1 MRART
6 AIVMVLALAA
16 IGLTPSVASANGG
29 AYLEF
34 KGTHHLPGEVVTG
47 ELYVSIPKKHLDLL
61 DRGPFYAYLLPGNDS
76 IEAGRPLPA
85 GAIRV
90 GTFVVEKAA
99 TDAELAVTFTV
110 PDVAGDYYS
119 VGLCNDPC
127 TLAGFGETVSGSV
140 SIVATAR
147 EAKLL
152 TDNGKLQSQLYDV
165 KRDLR
170 KTERSADEHAAVTS
184 AELAESDASRQAL
197 TSHVQTLENDLAAAQ
212 AAAEEAA
219 GRPMIDPWAAAAI
232 AVALVAVAWALVWR
246 RRPSG
251 GSDREAV
258 PEGA

>member
-6 AIVMVLALAA
+6 AIVVITALAT

-29 AYLEF
+29 AYIEF

-47 ELYVSIPKKHLDLL
+47 ELYVTIPAKRLDLL
-61 DRGPFYAYLLPGNDS
+61 DRGPFYAYLLPGNDF

-90 GTFVVEKAA
+90 GTFAVERAA
-99 TDAELAVTFTV
+99 TDAELTVSFTV
-110 PDVAGDYYS
+110 PDVAGDYYN

-127 TLAGFGETVSGSV
+127 TLTGFGESVSGSV

-152 TDNGKLQSQLYDV
+152 TDNSKLHSQLYDA

-170 KTERSADEHAAVTS
+170 KMEKSGQAASDEFAQGEAV
-184 AELAESDASRQAL
+184 RQAL
-197 TSHVQTLENDLAAAQ
+197 TVQVQTLETDLVAAQ

-219 GRPMIDPWAAAAI
+219 GRPLIDPWAAAAI
-232 AVALVAVAWALVWR
+232 AVALLAAAWALAWR
-246 RRPSG
+246 RRSSG
-251 GSDREAV
+251 VAEGEPV

>member
-6 AIVMVLALAA
+6 AIVVALALAA
-16 IGLTPSVASANGG
+16 IGLLPSVASANGG
-29 AYLEF
+29 AYIEF
-34 KGTHHLPGEVVTG
+34 EGTHHLPGEVVTG
-47 ELYVSIPKKHLDLL
+47 ELFVSIPEKHLDLL
-61 DRGPFYAYLLPGNDS
+61 DRGPFYAYLLRGNDF

-90 GTFVVEKAA
+90 GTFVVEEAA
-99 TDAELAVTFTV
+99 TDAELSVTFAV
-110 PDVAGDYYS
+110 PDIVGDYYN

-140 SIVATAR
+140 SIVATPR

-152 TDNGKLQSQLYDV
+152 TDNGKLRSQFYGV
-165 KRDLR
+165 RRDLR
-170 KTERSADEHAAVTS
+170 KAEESAASKAEALS
-184 AELAESDASRQAL
+184 ASLTESDASRQAL
-197 TSHVQTLENDLAAAQ
+197 TSQVHTLENDLAAAQ

-219 GRPMIDPWAAAAI
+219 GRPRIDPWAAAAI
-232 AVALVAVAWALVWR
+232 AVALVAVTWALVWR

-251 GSDREAV
+251 GTDREPV

>member
-29 AYLEF
+29 AYIEF

-47 ELYVSIPKKHLDLL
+47 ELYVSIPQKHLDLL
-61 DRGPFYAYLLPGNDS
+61 NRGPFYAYLLPGNDF
-76 IEAGRPLPA
+76 IEAGRPLPE

-99 TDAELAVTFTV
+99 TDAELSVTFTV
-110 PDVAGDYYS
+110 PDVVGDYYN

-127 TLAGFGETVSGSV
+127 TLTGFGESVSGSV

-152 TDNGKLQSQLYDV
+152 TDNGKLRSQFYGV

-170 KTERSADEHAAVTS
+170 KAEKS
-184 AELAESDASRQAL
+184 AEVKSEALSAAL
-197 TSHVQTLENDLAAAQ
+197 TESETTRQTLTSQVETLETDLAAAQ

-219 GRPMIDPWAAAAI
+219 GRPLIDTWAAAAI
-232 AVALVAVAWALVWR
+232 AVALLAMAWALVWR
-246 RRPSG
+246 RRPASG
-251 GSDREAV
+251 TDREPV

>member
-29 AYLEF
+29 AYIEF

-61 DRGPFYAYLLPGNDS
+61 DRGPFYAYLLSGNDF

-99 TDAELAVTFTV
+99 TDAELSVTFTV
-110 PDVAGDYYS
+110 PEVAGDYYN

-127 TLAGFGETVSGSV
+127 TLTGFGESVSGSV

-152 TDNGKLQSQLYDV
+152 SDNGKLRSQFYGV
-165 KRDLR
+165 RRDLR
-170 KTERSADEHAAVTS
+170 KAEESAAAKAEALS
-184 AELAESDASRQAL
+184 ATLAETDASRQAL
-197 TSHVQTLENDLAAAQ
+197 TSQVQTLENDLAAAQ

-232 AVALVAVAWALVWR
+232 AVALVAMAWALAWR

-251 GSDREAV
+251 GTDREPV